1 MYTRKRDAIDRNL
14 IAALE
19 EDARISTSELARKLG
34 VARSTVN
41 ERIARLEREGV
52 IMGYSAIVRPE
63 LDIQETRTLLF
74 ITCNRAHCSRIVS
87 ALESYPEIQEC
98 VTVSGNYNLM
108 CTVRTPC
115 SEDLDALVEE
125 VAVIPGIM
133 TVDTMIVL
141 ASKFAR
147 NAMISATRMAP
158 RLQLVS

>member
-1 MYTRKRDAIDRNL
+1 MYIRKRDAIDRNL

-63 LDIQETRTLLF
+63 LDVQETRTMLF
-74 ITCNRAHCSRIVS
+74 ITCNRAHWSRIVS
-87 ALESYPEIQEC
+87 TLESYPEIHEC
-98 VTVSGNYNLM
+98 VTVSGNYSLM

-115 SEDLDALVEE
+115 AEDLDALVEE
-125 VAVIPGIM
+125 VAAIPGI
-133 TVDTMIVL
+133 TTIDTMVVL

-147 NAMISATRMAP
+147 NATISAPQPAP
-158 RLQLVS
+158 RLQLAS